1 VRVLGED
8 DAMSTKGRK
17 RTPQEIANW
26 RASILASGGKR
37 IKCLWSRSWM
47 IDAVATHKTARA
59 IARHVKC
66 SHKTVLEAIERHG
79 ISMPVV
85 PKTRKQTMRKRRE
98 AIELYRGGLTLR
110 AIAAKIGDVD
120 PTTIENWAREEGI
133 LRARGRSKR
142 VSYNSELTEHGR
154 ARIAMIRRAVELHAC
169 EGLGRRRISRELG
182 CPEVVVQKMLA
193 TPYADALRSF
203 VFGPGQGA
211 RRERHARAMHE
222 QGCNVELIARTIG
235 EEVATVRTWL

>member
-79 ISMPVV
+79 IAMPVV
-85 PKTRKQTMRKRRE
+85 PKTRKQT
-98 AIELYRGGLTLR
+98 
-110 AIAAKIGDVD
+110 
-120 PTTIENWAREEGI
+120 TTIENWAREEGI